1 MTMNKSKQVVHFY
14 KMQGAGN
21 DYVYILALNEVPEN
35 LPLLSRKISDRHFG
49 VGGDGLVVIMQS
61 SRADFRMRMFN
72 SDGSEAQMCGNAIR
86 CVAKLIH
93 DLGLSDKNPLTIET
107 LAGIRVLDMTFKE
120 GEVSE
125 VKVDMGEPILERA
138 SVPVSVSGEGPM
150 VSEEVEVNGMT
161 FNVTAVSMGNPHGVI
176 FVSSIDDELVH
187 KTGSLL
193 EKAEV
198 WPEKANIEFVVVNSR
213 KEVTMRV
220 WERGSGETLACGT
233 GASATVVAAVL
244 NGLTDRKVTVHL
256 LGGDLKVEWSEADN
270 HVYLTGPAVLVAEG
284 DYYPGSF
291 PGMV

>member
-1 MTMNKSKQVVHFY
+1 
-14 KMQGAGN
+14 
-21 DYVYILALNEVPEN
+21 
-35 LPLLSRKISDRHFG
+35 
-49 VGGDGLVVIMQS
+49 
-61 SRADFRMRMFN
+61 
-72 SDGSEAQMCGNAIR
+72 
-86 CVAKLIH
+86 
-93 DLGLSDKNPLTIET
+93 
-107 LAGIRVLDMTFKE
+107 
-120 GEVSE
+120 
-125 VKVDMGEPILERA
+125 
-138 SVPVSVSGEGPM
+138 M

-256 LGGDLKVEWSEADN
+256 LGGDLKVEWSETDN